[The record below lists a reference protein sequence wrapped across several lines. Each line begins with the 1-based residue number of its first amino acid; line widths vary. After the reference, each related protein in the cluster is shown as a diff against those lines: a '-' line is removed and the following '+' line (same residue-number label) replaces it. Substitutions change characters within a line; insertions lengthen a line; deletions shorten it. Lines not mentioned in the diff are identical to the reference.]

1 MTVLFSLSIFRVCPK
16 DDALLGLQLQGL
28 EGQTPDGGRGRAS
41 GWCGPGWLGLQAGR
55 VVPAVSSEGLGGQA
69 LRPAAWVSLSRY
81 ERPDGWAGR
90 QCLFP
95 QPGPTLGA
103 AVDTAW
109 QDCLWHWPPARARAC
124 REGVW
129 TEQRCAFSK
138 YLSAETER
146 PRVV

>member
-1 MTVLFSLSIFRVCPK
+1 MAPCWGSSCRDLKGRLRTE
-16 DDALLGLQLQGL
+16 A
-28 EGQTPDGGRGRAS
+28 EGGRQADR
-41 GWCGPGWLGLQAGR
+41 GPGRLGLQAGR

-69 LRPAAWVSLSRY
+69 LRPAAWVSPSRY

-90 QCLFP
+90 RCLVP

-103 AVDTAW
+103 AVYTAW

-129 TEQRCAFSK
+129 TEQRCTFSK
-138 YLSAETER
+138 YPSAETER
-146 PRVV
+146 PRLV